1 MSKQHSA
8 SKINSTVLWITY
20 GTLWPEIHSTLWP
33 DAARCLFFCLFISYH
48 TYYHVVDKYYVGTYF
63 ITFGSFP
70 TSKQHTASKK
80 VFGHSLQTL
89 PCNAKVRTHGLLVLF
104 CLFASYFLDVHFYW
118 ARFIV
123 IYDYRIMHFHFGLT
137 FWKVL
142 NTRRQWRGAG
152 SLIHS

>member
-8 SKINSTVLWITY
+8 PKRKFESHWIKPMALCNQQRFIVLVACSFAF
-20 GTLWPEIHSTLWP
+20 L
-33 DAARCLFFCLFISYH
+33 YH
-48 TYYHVVDKYYVGTYF
+48 TYYHVVDNYYVGTYF
-63 ITFGSFP
+63 ISFGSFP